1 MLTNIVL
8 IIILILQFAFFGFL
22 LLLILYFSS
31 ALFVWPPS
39 IPTDRKSRR
48 YIIDFIK
55 NKNSEAAKIKIIDL
69 GSGYGH
75 LIKDLSKTFKSANI
89 TGVELLRLPYRYS
102 KLIFRKNPNIKII
115 KDDLYD
121 HNISDYDVLVFFL
134 RKDHKVDE
142 KLKNE
147 IKKGAI
153 VVSNNF
159 PLKNYEPKEIKQI
172 SDVFAKRTIYFY
184 EF

>member
-1 MLTNIVL
+1 MLGN
-8 IIILILQFAFFGFL
+8 IILISIVLLQLGFAVFF

-48 YIIDFIK
+48 YIAELIGRKYPPD
-55 NKNSEAAKIKIIDL
+55 AAIKIVDL

-75 LIKDLSKTFKSANI
+75 LVRTLSKAFSRAEI
-89 TGVELLRLPYRYS
+89 TGVELLRLPYIYS
-102 KLIFRKNPNIKII
+102 KFIFARNKRIKII
-115 KDDLYD
+115 KGDIYHHDL
-121 HNISDYDVLVFFL
+121 SEYDVLVFFL

-142 KLKNE
+142 KIKNE

-159 PLKNYEPKEIKQI
+159 PLKTYEPKEIKEI
-172 SDVFAKRTIYFY
+172 ADVFAKRTIYFY